1 MDETRFEFDD
11 VKLLFQSNNLLG
23 EGPLWDSRCGDL
35 YWIDIRRC
43 RISRFNLG
51 QNCQTGVWITPTRPG
66 CIALTSDESKL
77 LVAAREEI
85 FILNLNNGKLSK
97 IASLQIDRKL
107 FRANDGRVDSAGCLW
122 VGTMIDDIYAPEH
135 FKGGQVFR
143 IDPEG
148 NTSSTNYEFEL
159 PNGIAWNSES
169 TLMYINDTTS
179 LFTYCFDFD
188 LENGQ
193 LSNKRIFFDHSKGSG
208 YPDGLFVDA
217 ENCVWSAQWDGWNIR
232 KLSPDGKL
240 IKEFQMPVRRPSSAT
255 FFGPN
260 MNQIAITSATVD
272 FSTEDFLKSPNA
284 GSLFSM
290 QTKSTGVVENQFPLK
305 NQSLSNLI

>member
-43 RISRFNLG
+43 RISRFNLE

-159 PNGIAWNSES
+159 PNGIA
-169 TLMYINDTTS
+169 
-179 LFTYCFDFD
+179 
-188 LENGQ
+188 
-193 LSNKRIFFDHSKGSG
+193 
-208 YPDGLFVDA
+208 
-217 ENCVWSAQWDGWNIR
+217 
-232 KLSPDGKL
+232 
-240 IKEFQMPVRRPSSAT
+240 
-255 FFGPN
+255 
-260 MNQIAITSATVD
+260 
-272 FSTEDFLKSPNA
+272 
-284 GSLFSM
+284 
-290 QTKSTGVVENQFPLK
+290 
-305 NQSLSNLI
+305 